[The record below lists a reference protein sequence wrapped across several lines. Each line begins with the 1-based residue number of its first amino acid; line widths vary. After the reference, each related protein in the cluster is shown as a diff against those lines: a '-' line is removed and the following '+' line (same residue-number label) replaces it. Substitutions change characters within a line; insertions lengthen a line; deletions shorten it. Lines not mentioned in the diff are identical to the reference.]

1 MESDRFKLLVMYY
14 IGYSIK
20 TLKIKKHIDT
30 NREYNFYHPNMY
42 SSCSDNRIEC
52 LLNQYYSNI
61 IMVHTT
67 HA

>member
-1 MESDRFKLLVMYY
+1 MDSDRIKLLVMYY

-42 SSCSDNRIEC
+42 RRIVIVVITE
-52 LLNQYYSNI
+52 SN
-61 IMVHTT
+61 VY
-67 HA
+67 